1 MEAVSE
7 EMKQKVPESE
17 MQEDFGKRDAGRD
30 HRKKI
35 TRIVVTRTL
44 LYILLIFFAVV
55 MCLPFYWS
63 IITSIRAENE
73 ILRLPVTWF
82 PEVFTW
88 NHYRTVFETV
98 PFFEMLLNSFITTL
112 VGVATNL
119 FFGSLAAYAFSKI
132 RFSGHKVIFN
142 IMLSSMMIP
151 GVITLIP
158 TFFVLLRFPLA
169 GGNDLFG
176 QGGIGFY
183 DNLAAVILPGAVG
196 VYGIFFMRQ
205 SFGSLSDEMAES
217 ARIDGAGEFIIF
229 FRIYLPLVLPGLLTL
244 GIFTFQSGWNNFMWP
259 NIVLQSPENQ
269 LLTMAF
275 KFFKTPTEVDYG
287 PLMALSVLMAVPI
300 LILFVFMQKYFVQG
314 VALGGVKE

>member
-88 NHYRTVFETV
+88 NHYRTVFETI

-169 GGNDLFG
+169 GGNDLF
-176 QGGIGFY
+176 
-183 DNLAAVILPGAVG
+183 
-196 VYGIFFMRQ
+196 
-205 SFGSLSDEMAES
+205 
-217 ARIDGAGEFIIF
+217 
-229 FRIYLPLVLPGLLTL
+229 
-244 GIFTFQSGWNNFMWP
+244 
-259 NIVLQSPENQ
+259 
-269 LLTMAF
+269 
-275 KFFKTPTEVDYG
+275 
-287 PLMALSVLMAVPI
+287 
-300 LILFVFMQKYFVQG
+300 
-314 VALGGVKE
+314 